1 MSGIVEKNLT
11 CFSMGLLVAARNP
24 SGYDTAPFQAASF
37 RGPFLHLLYVISYV
51 ETVFE
56 ILA

>member
-24 SGYDTAPFQAASF
+24 SGYDTAPFQAACF
-37 RGPFLHLLYVISYV
+37 RGPFFHLLYAISYEKRV
-51 ETVFE
+51 
-56 ILA
+56 L

>member
-1 MSGIVEKNLT
+1 MSGIVGENLT
-11 CFSMGLLVAARNP
+11 YFSMGLLVAARNP
-24 SGYDTAPFQAASF
+24 TGYDTVSFQAACF
-37 RGPFLHLLYVISYV
+37 RGPFLNLLCVISYV

>member
-11 CFSMGLLVAARNP
+11 CFSLGLLVAARNP
-24 SGYDTAPFQAASF
+24 TGYDTVSFQAACF
-37 RGPFLHLLYVISYV
+37 RGPFLNLLYVISYV